1 MKKDN
6 LNILSYEQL
15 ICFINDYYD
24 DNKSLVYLVVES
36 SLNVMI
42 YTFSDDEE
50 TKEEFLNK
58 VKNHIE
64 FLKTIPN
71 DAERPLFLLDE
82 SCLMSEF
89 SVKKLV
95 TKRNNCE

>member
-1 MKKDN
+1 MSKDN

-24 DNKSLVYLVVES
+24 VNKSLVHSVVQIA
-36 SLNVMI
+36 LDVMI
-42 YTFSDDEE
+42 YTFSDNEE
-50 TKEEFLNK
+50 TKQQFIDK
-58 VKNHIE
+58 VKNHIQ

-82 SCLMSEF
+82 PCLMSEF

-95 TKRNNCE
+95 SKRNNCE

>member
-1 MKKDN
+1 MSKDN

-24 DNKSLVYLVVES
+24 VNKSLVHSVVQIA
-36 SLNVMI
+36 LDVMI
-42 YTFSDDEE
+42 YTFSDNEE
-50 TKEEFLNK
+50 TKQQFMDK

-71 DAERPLFLLDE
+71 DAERPLFLLDDP
-82 SCLMSEF
+82 CLMSEF
-89 SVKKLV
+89 SVKMLV
-95 TKRNNCE
+95 SNRNNCE

>member
-15 ICFINDYYD
+15 IRFISDYYD
-24 DNKSLVYLVVES
+24 SNKSLVYSVVQIA
-36 SLNVMI
+36 LDVMI
-42 YTFSDDEE
+42 YTFSDNEE

-64 FLKTIPN
+64 FLKTISN

-82 SCLMSEF
+82 PCLMSEF
-89 SVKKLV
+89 SVKMLV
-95 TKRNNCE
+95 PNRNNCE

>member
-1 MKKDN
+1 MKEDN

-15 ICFINDYYD
+15 ISFINDYYD
-24 DNKSLVYLVVES
+24 DNKSLVYSVVQIA
-36 SLNVMI
+36 LDVMI
-42 YTFSDDEE
+42 YTFSDNEE

-64 FLKTIPN
+64 FLKTISN

-82 SCLMSEF
+82 PCLMSEF
-89 SVKKLV
+89 SVKMLV
-95 TKRNNCE
+95 PNRNNCE

>member
-1 MKKDN
+1 MKEDN

-15 ICFINDYYD
+15 ISFINDYYD
-24 DNKSLVYLVVES
+24 DNRDLVYSVVQIA
-36 SLNVMI
+36 LDVMV
-42 YTFSDDEE
+42 YTFSDNEE

-64 FLKTIPN
+64 FLKTISN

-82 SCLMSEF
+82 PCLMSEF
-89 SVKKLV
+89 SVKMLV
-95 TKRNNCE
+95 PNRNNCE

>member
-15 ICFINDYYD
+15 ISFINDYYD
-24 DNKSLVYLVVES
+24 DNKSLVYSVVQIA
-36 SLNVMI
+36 LDVMV
-42 YTFSDDEE
+42 YTFSDNEE

-64 FLKTIPN
+64 FLKTISN

-82 SCLMSEF
+82 PCLMSEF
-89 SVKKLV
+89 SVKMLV
-95 TKRNNCE
+95 PNRNNCE

>member
-15 ICFINDYYD
+15 IRFINDYYD
-24 DNKSLVYLVVES
+24 SNKSLVYSVVQIA
-36 SLNVMI
+36 LDVMI
-42 YTFSDDEE
+42 YTFSDNEE

-64 FLKTIPN
+64 FLKTISN

-82 SCLMSEF
+82 PCLMSEF
-89 SVKKLV
+89 SVKMLV
-95 TKRNNCE
+95 PNRNNCE

>member
-1 MKKDN
+1 MRKDN

-15 ICFINDYYD
+15 ISFINDYYD
-24 DNKSLVYLVVES
+24 DNRDLVYSVVQIA
-36 SLNVMI
+36 LDVMV
-42 YTFSDDEE
+42 YTFSDNEE

-64 FLKTIPN
+64 FLKTISN

-82 SCLMSEF
+82 PCLMSEF
-89 SVKKLV
+89 SVKMLV
-95 TKRNNCE
+95 PNRNNCE